1 MVLMERECK
10 LRMQQCALLS
20 QLHRHKDAFDQAK
33 MSIKLVHMMF
43 KDLAALCAFFLQK
56 STDEELE
63 LIEDHLQQRN
73 EGSDDQLAMHENMAL
88 MMMKN
93 PEHAILATKNH
104 MDEGISLM
112 EKAAKKIH
120 PIIKEV

>member
-1 MVLMERECK
+1 
-10 LRMQQCALLS
+10 
-20 QLHRHKDAFDQAK
+20 
-33 MSIKLVHMMF
+33 MF